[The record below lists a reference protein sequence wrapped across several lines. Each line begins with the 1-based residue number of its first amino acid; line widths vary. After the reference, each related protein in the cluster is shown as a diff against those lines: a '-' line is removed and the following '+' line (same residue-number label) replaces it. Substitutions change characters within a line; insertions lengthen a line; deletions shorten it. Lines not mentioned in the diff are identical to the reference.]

1 MTAVI
6 RVRSAPAVAGAFL
19 AAVALSAVVL
29 SAVALLSPVSAGA
42 ATSAGL
48 YIRGAGFGHGVG
60 MSQYGAAGYALHG
73 ATYPQILRDY
83 YSGTT
88 LGVANPDRT
97 VTVLLRPNGA
107 AAFSGATTIKGVTST
122 NGVTT
127 TQGVTTTKGATT
139 LKSDTRPLNPNT
151 NYSVLV
157 TGAKLRIMSGG
168 RTFGVV
174 KPPLQVSGPGPLKL
188 LGTGAYRG
196 ALVFRPSA
204 GGGVMTVN
212 ALGLDDY
219 VRGVVGAEMPT
230 SWPQQALEAQAVAAR
245 TYALTRGA
253 TGAGFDLYDNT
264 RSQMYE
270 GVAAETPTTDAAV
283 AATSGKVVDYD
294 GRPAVTYFFAS
305 SGGETES
312 VQNVWSGVAPEA
324 WLVSKSD
331 PYDDSYNNPHYRWK
345 MSFNLGSA
353 VAKLG
358 KLVDGSLKGIN
369 IVRHGVSPRIVQAQV
384 VGTKGRTTATGAQL
398 QTALGTPSTWMSFTT
413 VSAKG
418 VRTTGSPPSPVTT
431 STATTTGAPTTTG
444 TGGIGLGA
452 NARRRSAAGL
462 PYAVTGSVYPVVAG
476 ATVSVQYDAGSG
488 WTAAASGT
496 ASATGRYSIP
506 VLIAGTYR
514 VIYQGITGPKI
525 AVG

>member
-1 MTAVI
+1 MTAVT
-6 RVRSAPAVAGAFL
+6 RKCSAALAAGPVLLSVLTLGVVTLLAPA
-19 AAVALSAVVL
+19 AASAST
-29 SAVALLSPVSAGA
+29 SA
-42 ATSAGL
+42 AGL

-73 ATYPQILRDY
+73 ASYQQILRDY

-88 LGVANPDRT
+88 LGDANPDGT
-97 VTVLLRPNGA
+97 VTVLLRPKGA
-107 AAFSGATTIKGVTST
+107 AAFSGATTIKGVT
-122 NGVTT
+122 
-127 TQGVTTTKGATT
+127 TTKSATT
-139 LKSDTRPLNPNT
+139 IKNDTRPLNPNT

-157 TGAKLRIMSGG
+157 AGAKLRIVSGG
-168 RTFGVV
+168 RTFGIV

-188 LGTGAYRG
+188 LGTGIYRG
-196 ALVFRPSA
+196 AFVFRPSA
-204 GGGVMTVN
+204 AGGVITVN

-230 SWPQQALEAQAVAAR
+230 NWPQQALEAQAVAAR
-245 TYALTRGA
+245 TYALTRVA
-253 TGAGFDLYDNT
+253 TGADFELYDNT

-270 GVAAETPTTDAAV
+270 GVAAETPATDAAV

-305 SGGETES
+305 SGGQTES

-324 WLVSKSD
+324 WLVGKPD

-353 VAKLG
+353 VSKLG

-384 VGTKGRTTATGAQL
+384 VGTKGKTTATGAQL

-418 VRTTGSPPSPVTT
+418 VRTTGSPPPPVTT
-431 STATTTGAPTTTG
+431 STATTPSTTTTTG
-444 TGGIGLGA
+444 SGGTGLGA
-452 NARRRSAAGL
+452 NARGRSAHGSS
-462 PYAVTGSVYPVVAG
+462 YAVAGSVYPVAAG
-476 ATVSVQYDAGSG
+476 AAVTVQYDAGSR
-488 WTAAASGT
+488 WRAAASRT
-496 ASATGRYSIP
+496 VSAAGRYSIP
-506 VLIAGTYR
+506 VLRRGTYR
-514 VIYQGITGPKI
+514 VIYHGIVGPKI
-525 AVG
+525 VVG